1 MKIWLWFFLGGLLFT
16 GCATSTVETRRQER
30 SIAYMTLSQ
39 EQKSA
44 VDAGQIK
51 VGMPM
56 DAVYIAWGK
65 PARILAGESPQGP
78 TALWLYEA
86 TYMEEYRYWAYSGY
100 GYGGRFYTGPY
111 LAYDFNPHPSVKA
124 EVRFESGVVK
134 EWRSLARP
142 GY

>member
-1 MKIWLWFFLGGLLFT
+1 MKTGLWFLLVGLLFT
-16 GCATSTVETRRQER
+16 GCATSTVETRRHER
-30 SIAYMTLSQ
+30 SGAYATLSQ
-39 EQKSA
+39 EQKAA

-65 PARILAGESPQGP
+65 PSQILAGESPQGP
-78 TALWLYEA
+78 TTLWLYVG

-100 GYGGRFYTGPY
+100 GYCGRFYTGPY
-111 LAYDFNPHPSVKA
+111 LAYDFNPRPYVKA
-124 EVRFESGVVK
+124 EVRFEQGVVK